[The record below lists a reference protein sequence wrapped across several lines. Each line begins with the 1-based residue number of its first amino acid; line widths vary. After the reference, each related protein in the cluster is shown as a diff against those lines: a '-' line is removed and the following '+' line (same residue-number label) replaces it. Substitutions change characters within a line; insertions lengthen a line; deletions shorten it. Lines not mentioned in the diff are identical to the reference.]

1 MLGTY
6 GFKLG
11 TKLRPWDH
19 SAATTSLSVTSCHSQ
34 GHGATA
40 GATKATAGATK
51 AIAGATGA
59 TAGATAPRQF
69 FEWVPLPQSHGATA
83 GATGATA
90 GATGPQQFFERV
102 VPP

>member
-51 AIAGATGA
+51 AIAGATG
-59 TAGATAPRQF
+59 PHQF
-69 FEWVPLPQSHGATA
+69 FDWVPIPSSHGAIA

-90 GATGPQQFFERV
+90 GATGPQQFLEW
-102 VPP
+102 VPLA